1 MTTRTLPV
9 VPLLLLGVFAAPAFA
24 DEASGSVS
32 VGGAKFTV
40 ADAIAYPD
48 DDEIEIVFS
57 PLAFDRAKMAED
69 GKVDTFDAMRHAG
82 DTLTLN
88 LAADGPTMCVDIKR
102 REGETMYSGST
113 CNSDFTAGMSI
124 RREGNRV
131 VGSVQWG
138 EASGEHMQLRFDVT
152 VAQPER

>member
-1 MTTRTLPV
+1 MTARTLPAISV
-9 VPLLLLGVFAAPAFA
+9 LLLGVFAAPAFA
-24 DEASGSVS
+24 DEARGSVN
-32 VGGAKFTV
+32 VGGAKFSV

-57 PLAFDRAKMAED
+57 PLAFDRAKIAED

-113 CNSDFTAGMSI
+113 CNSDFSAGMTI
-124 RREGNRV
+124 RREGDRV
-131 VGSVQWG
+131 IGSVQWG
-138 EASGEHMQLRFDVT
+138 EAAGEHMQLRFDVV
-152 VAQPER
+152 VAQPKR